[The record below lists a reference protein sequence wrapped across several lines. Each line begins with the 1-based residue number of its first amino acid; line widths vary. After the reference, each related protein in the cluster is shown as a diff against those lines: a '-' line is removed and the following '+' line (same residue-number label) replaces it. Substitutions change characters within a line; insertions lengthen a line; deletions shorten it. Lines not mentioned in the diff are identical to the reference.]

1 MFLLTGILIGLVLGL
16 TGAGGSVFA
25 VPLLIMLT
33 GMSVHQA
40 VGLSLGAVAVTA
52 MFGCL
57 RGKTRKTML
66 LVPAILLSISGM
78 LLVPVGQWLGSQL
91 DAMALV
97 IGFAILAILIAIRM
111 WRMAV
116 RNPES
121 SAITRASDLTI
132 DSSQGLLCRL
142 SPSGQFQMR
151 PRCMSGLLVGGAVVG
166 VLSGMFGV
174 GGGFLIV
181 PLLLY
186 LSQVTFRQA
195 VGTSLLV
202 ITVISGV
209 GFISFLLM
217 SEYAQSLPVNLM
229 LWLMAGG
236 VLGMIFGQLLTD
248 KIANARLQKI
258 FAIALIVIVSVMT
271 LNAVLGG

>member
-52 MFGCL
+52 LFGCL

-66 LVPAILLSISGM
+66 LVPAMLLSISGM

-217 SEYAQSLPVNLM
+217 SEFAQSLPVNLM

>member
-33 GMSVHQA
+33 GMTVHQA

-52 MFGCL
+52 LFGCL
-57 RGKTRKTML
+57 RAKTRKTML
-66 LVPAILLSISGM
+66 MLPALLLSISGM

-111 WRMAV
+111 WRMAI

-132 DSSQGLLCRL
+132 DSTQGLLCRL
-142 SPSGQFQMR
+142 SPNGQFQMR
-151 PRCMSGLLVGGAVVG
+151 PRCMSGLLIGGAVVG

-186 LSQVTFRQA
+186 LSQVSFRQA

-202 ITVISGV
+202 ITVISGI

-217 SEYAQSLPVNLM
+217 SESAQTLPVNLM

-258 FAIALIVIVSVMT
+258 FAVALIVIVSLMT
-271 LNAVLGG
+271 LNAILRG

>member
-33 GMSVHQA
+33 GMTVHQA

-57 RGKTRKTML
+57 RAKTRKTML
-66 LVPAILLSISGM
+66 LLPALLLSISGM

-91 DAMALV
+91 DGLTLV

-111 WRMAV
+111 WRMAI

-142 SPSGQFQMR
+142 SPSGHFQMR

>member
-78 LLVPVGQWLGSQL
+78 LLVPVGQWLASQL